1 MNEKV
6 TTKSY
11 AIYIPTYEIRYVY
24 YILEI
29 FGKTKRPPEKIYFS
43 FYLDVAITI
52 IVVVTV
58 VVIDVVEIVVVV
70 DCRRL
75 FEDRNEIP
83 RSLIR

>member
-11 AIYIPTYEIRYVY
+11 AIYLPMYEIRYVY

-43 FYLDVAITI
+43 SDLDVAI
-52 IVVVTV
+52 
-58 VVIDVVEIVVVV
+58 IVVVV
-70 DCRRL
+70 VVVVIAVVD
-75 FEDRNEIP
+75 
-83 RSLIR
+83 